1 MSDDNVIEID
11 FDEEETAEELNEND
25 VSLPAMEGTTT
36 TLVVSVL
43 GDNAIA
49 RSIELQFGV
58 PHQPNPMSFS
68 YYTNVDDAV
77 SSSEGVHLHF
87 ICVDILSKEGVVDDS
102 ALVDAVNKIAKTPGA
117 IVIKTSIPK
126 DTLEKVLRIVPS
138 DRLVYSPELTTSD
151 SLEEIL
157 NSKVELIGGT
167 EKSIG
172 DYTNLVG
179 RHSLLDREIIASNPF
194 DIILLKMVISTH
206 KAVFQTYWNQIS
218 EYARDGIGNF
228 VFAKKTFNRLRDN
241 FTETIPSYV
250 KAKADGGYTYKK
262 TKSFGGEYLN
272 REVAIFA
279 ESTDKVPLLDECYN
293 PKNIK
298 D

>member
-11 FDEEETAEELNEND
+11 FDDDGIAEELNEND
-25 VSLPAMEGTTT
+25 VSLPAMESNIT
-36 TLVVSVL
+36 TLVVSIL

-49 RSIELQFGV
+49 KSIELQFGV
-58 PHQPNPMSFS
+58 PHQPNPMSFTH
-68 YYTNVDDAV
+68 YTNVDDAV
-77 SSSEGVHLHF
+77 SNAGGVHLHF
-87 ICVDILSKEGVVDDS
+87 ICVDILSNEGVVDDS
-102 ALVDAVNKIAKTPGA
+102 ALVDAVNKISQSPGA

-126 DTLEKVLRIVPS
+126 DTLDKILRIVPS
-138 DRLVYSPELTTSD
+138 DKLVYAPELTTSD

-157 NSKVELIGGT
+157 SSKVELIGGT
-167 EKSIG
+167 EKSVQ

-179 RHSLLDREIIASNPF
+179 RHSLLDREIVTANPF

-218 EYARDGIGNF
+218 EYSRDGIANYAF
-228 VFAKKTFNRLRDN
+228 VKKTFNKFRDT

-250 KAKADGGYTYKK
+250 KAKAEGEYTYKK

-272 REVAIFA
+272 REVAVFA
-279 ESTDKVPLLDECYN
+279 ESTDRVPLLDECYN